1 MDVDIYVLYS
11 YEDQEVKDA
20 FGTEEEANN
29 WIKENR
35 KNNEDDIKIDVIT
48 VSIDVDKY

>member
-1 MDVDIYVLYS
+1 MNVDIYILYS

-29 WIKENR
+29 WIK
-35 KNNEDDIKIDVIT
+35 
-48 VSIDVDKY
+48 